1 MRRTGFEKKDS
12 LRVPTDDSRR
22 ASLSPFS
29 ENQNS
34 EHQREP
40 KKDGP
45 RALTI
50 LINCSESIKKRPLS
64 RQISLEGHSFGRVV
78 SKRERENSK
87 LHKYAK
93 SAVQ

>member
-1 MRRTGFEKKDS
+1 MRKTGFEKEDS
-12 LRVPTDDSRR
+12 LRVPTEDSRR
-22 ASLSPFS
+22 PLSAFS

-78 SKRERENSK
+78 SKREREF
-87 LHKYAK
+87 
-93 SAVQ
+93 